1 MHCFDIEHSVLGMK
15 LLKLRTL
22 MVSNYMLSIL
32 PEFILIKRYNIL
44 YIYNIYYCE
53 YRIYI
58 YIYII

>member
-32 PEFILIKRYNIL
+32 PEFILIKRYKIFF
-44 YIYNIYYCE
+44 IYNIYYCE

-58 YIYII
+58 YNI